1 LLSLCIYESPSI
13 LTDLLSSAKP
23 PTNLIQQA
31 MTQRKAYKATNPE
44 TPKSNKPRDSTAKR
58 LVMPPKP
65 KLFFTEPLSSINGVI
80 ATLNP
85 QGTEVHESFDDEEKK
100 VVFPAASEDVEEH
113 LGIDMCKIPHQTRG
127 TDFYIWRGAVL
138 SAGYDPTAS
147 SEQTVL
153 YIRAVEDLARENSV
167 ARDCFKDQALAAK
180 NESDD
185 HKQMVSALNE
195 RVATLTEQLL
205 QRNNQLVDLQSAML
219 TAKKNESDDH
229 KQMVSAL
236 DERVAT
242 LTEQLLQR
250 NNQPVDLQSAMLTAK
265 TTGSGG
271 SPGPVVDALRSNDI
285 TLPTFDGEMDWEAVH
300 SFLVSLERCLRAA
313 NLLSFGVEVPADDTI
328 WGAQAILQ
336 LRDSNDPSKRAAEW
350 ANGIWKPSGAKPT
363 WAQFKKALQERFIR
377 GIPEDLLE

>member
-1 LLSLCIYESPSI
+1 
-13 LTDLLSSAKP
+13 
-23 PTNLIQQA
+23 
-31 MTQRKAYKATNPE
+31 MTQRNAYKATNPE

-167 ARDCFKDQALAAK
+167 ARDWFKDQALAAK

-219 TAKKNESDDH
+219 TAK
-229 KQMVSAL
+229 
-236 DERVAT
+236 
-242 LTEQLLQR
+242 
-250 NNQPVDLQSAMLTAK
+250 

-300 SFLVSLERCLRAA
+300 SFLDSLERSLRAA

-336 LRDSNDPSKRAAEW
+336 LRDSKDPSKRAAEW

-363 WAQFKKALQERFIR
+363 WAQFKKALQERFISE
-377 GIPEDLLE
+377 IPDIDDLFH